1 MISKEAILNI
11 LAELDFASL
20 NGDLVWDAKSVK
32 FSLLIDT
39 REGESP
45 LSWEVVI
52 VAPYPMKVNGHETVT
67 FTNKDLLSFP
77 HIMEEGNLCLH
88 TVDELTAEKQFRQD
102 LIQLKLW
109 VDKYYVN
116 KEMDAHYE
124 TLVVNPTNVEGVEY
138 HFLFTELKEELAIGD
153 YGIVRLRPLL
163 NSSKRE
169 IKTSTYLTCGFQSER
184 ESKPKEK
191 PCDWSRYY
199 LSMSNSEYGAYC
211 MLKKAPEHHGKFI
224 IEDFAELELL
234 FNQAQMN
241 FIYKAVTGAKNRGV
255 ILYPLFCGYK
265 TPDNRTYWQ
274 VVLLDTAQP
283 PIKGVKHSTPKGP
296 IWLTTFTLAK
306 IHWSNT
312 ADASYEYFFGRG
324 AMPRELANKKFFI
337 IGLGAIGSIV
347 AKTLTRCGARY
358 IDVHDFDVK
367 EPGNVCRS
375 EYEIFNGIG
384 NKSLELQ
391 TLLFRASPFVTCN
404 IQNSLFDYLVK
415 SFNPEDV
422 RNVLNKYD
430 VIFDCTTDNHLMV
443 LLDSLSLKAQVVN
456 LSITNHA
463 KELTC
468 VFSPQITRCIDF
480 LYNKLLTL
488 DDSDM
493 FNPSGCWNPTFKA
506 SYNDISLMVQLA
518 LKHIIRMLSSL
529 EPISNFYLDEKEGS
543 LTINKL

>member
-52 VAPYPMKVNGHETVT
+52 VAPYPMKVNGHATIS
-67 FTNKDLLSFP
+67 FTNQELLPFP
-77 HIMEEGNLCLH
+77 HIMRGGELCLH
-88 TVDELTAEKQFRQD
+88 TTDALTEEDQFRQD
-102 LIQLKLW
+102 LVQLKFW

-116 KEMDAHYE
+116 KEVDSHYE
-124 TLVVNPTNVEGVEY
+124 NLVVNSTNVEGVEY

-153 YGIVRLRPLL
+153 YGIVRLRPFP

-169 IKTSTYLTCGFQSER
+169 TKTSTYLTCGFQS
-184 ESKPKEK
+184 SGVYKSKEK
-191 PCDWSRYY
+191 LCDWSSHY
-199 LSMSNSEYGAYC
+199 LSSFNCEYGAYC

-224 IEDFAELELL
+224 IENFAELELL
-234 FNQAQMN
+234 FDQTQKN
-241 FIYKAVTGAKNRGV
+241 FIYKAVTGAKNRGI

-274 VVLLDTAQP
+274 VILLDTAQP

-296 IWLTTFTLAK
+296 IWLTTFTQAK
-306 IHWSNT
+306 IHWANT
-312 ADASYEYFFGRG
+312 VDTSYEYFFGRG
-324 AMPRELANKKFFI
+324 AMPRELAGKKFFI
-337 IGLGAIGSIV
+337 IGLGAVGSIL
-347 AKTLTRCGARY
+347 AKTLVRCGARH
-358 IDVHDFDVK
+358 IDLYDYDIK

-375 EYEIFNGIG
+375 EYEIFSGIG
-384 NKSLELQ
+384 DKTSELQ
-391 TLLFRASPFVTCN
+391 VLLYRASPFVTCGVR
-404 IQNSLFDYLVK
+404 NSFFDYFAK
-415 SFNPEDV
+415 SLNPEEV
-422 RNVLNKYD
+422 RDVLNEYD
-430 VIFDCTTDNHLMV
+430 VIFDCTTDNHLVV
-443 LLDSLSLKAQVVN
+443 LLDSLCLKSQVVN

-468 VFSPQITRCIDF
+468 VFCPQITRCIEF
-480 LYNKLLTL
+480 LYNKLLTQ

-506 SYNDISLMVQLA
+506 SYNDISLMVQFA

-529 EPISNFYLDEKEGS
+529 EPISNFYLDEKEGN
-543 LTINKL
+543 LAIHRL

>member
-39 REGESP
+39 REGESS

-52 VAPYPMKVNGHETVT
+52 VAPYPMKVNGHATIS
-67 FTNKDLLSFP
+67 FTNQELLPFP
-77 HIMEEGNLCLH
+77 HIMRGGELCLH
-88 TVDELTAEKQFRQD
+88 TTDALTEEDQFRQD
-102 LIQLKLW
+102 LVQLKFW

-116 KEMDAHYE
+116 KEVDSHYE
-124 TLVVNPTNVEGVEY
+124 NLVVNSTNVEGVEY

-153 YGIVRLRPLL
+153 YGIVRLRPFP

-169 IKTSTYLTCGFQSER
+169 TKTSTYLTCGFQS
-184 ESKPKEK
+184 SGVYKSKEK
-191 PCDWSRYY
+191 LCDWSSHY
-199 LSMSNSEYGAYC
+199 LSNFNCEYGVYC

-234 FNQAQMN
+234 FDQTQKN
-241 FIYKAVTGAKNRGV
+241 FIYKAVTGAKNRGI

-274 VVLLDTAQP
+274 VILLDTAQP

-296 IWLTTFTLAK
+296 IWLTTFTQAK
-306 IHWSNT
+306 IHWANT
-312 ADASYEYFFGRG
+312 VDTSYEFFFGRG
-324 AMPRELANKKFFI
+324 AMPRELVGKKFFI
-337 IGLGAIGSIV
+337 IGLGAVGSIL
-347 AKTLTRCGARY
+347 AKTLVRCGARH
-358 IDVHDFDVK
+358 IDLYDYDIK

-375 EYEIFNGIG
+375 EYEIFSGIG
-384 NKSLELQ
+384 DKSSELQ
-391 TLLFRASPFVTCN
+391 VLLYRVSPFVTCGV
-404 IQNSLFDYLVK
+404 QNSLFDYFAK
-415 SFNPEDV
+415 SLNPEEV
-422 RNVLNKYD
+422 RDVLNEYD
-430 VIFDCTTDNHLMV
+430 VIFDCTTDNHLVV
-443 LLDSLSLKAQVVN
+443 LLDNLCLKSQVVN

-468 VFSPQITRCIDF
+468 VFYPQITRCIEF
-480 LYNKLLTL
+480 LYNKLLTQ

-506 SYNDISLMVQLA
+506 SYNDISLMVQFA

-543 LTINKL
+543 LTIHRL